1 MIENKFVLIGLVV
14 VALAFIVLVMGNV
27 VKRAIQSLKKKK

>member
-14 VALAFIVLVMGNV
+14 VALAFIVLVMGHV
-27 VKRAIQSLKKKK
+27 VKRVVQSFKKKK